1 MQRMFRSFEK
11 NGCPTLLFS
20 SWNPPFI
27 VYLCSLIMYFLSSCF
42 PFLRPCHSSFY
53 SFISRRHPLFCLR
66 PFPSYSFP
74 RVTTLSS
81 SPFLVFSYRQLK
93 WENLEILSALRQT
106 TAFKTDVPVTFT
118 QKLCASSDKWYF
130 MNKKATLQNR
140 GLQRRHFADIFTP
153 RIEFWSK

>member
-1 MQRMFRSFEK
+1 MPNPAFFFLKSTFHCLFMFFDYVF
-11 NGCPTLLFS
+11 PVILFS
-20 SWNPPFI
+20 
-27 VYLCSLIMYFLSSCF
+27 LSSSF
-42 PFLRPCHSSFY
+42 PCHSSFY
-53 SFISRRHPLFCLR
+53 SFLSRRHPLFCLR

-140 GLQRRHFADIFTP
+140 GLQRRHFSDIFTP
-153 RIEFWSK
+153 RIEFWST